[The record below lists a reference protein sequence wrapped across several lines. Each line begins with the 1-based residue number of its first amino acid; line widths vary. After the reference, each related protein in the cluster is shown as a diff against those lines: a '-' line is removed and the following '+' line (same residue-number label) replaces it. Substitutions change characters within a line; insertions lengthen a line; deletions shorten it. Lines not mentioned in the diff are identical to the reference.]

1 MRDMSSPAPEPTWLI
16 PRSPEP
22 SGEPQP
28 APDRPIA
35 RSIARPGDQRV
46 GDVERSAVCEE
57 LSRQYAAGRLSDDE
71 LEHRVGAAMQARTRG
86 DLHPLLVDL
95 PADAPTKAPTT
106 PVAQRQIASIWPAL
120 DVFALIALIGT
131 LAVAGL
137 GALGVTASGSAAII
151 WACVLTAVTAG
162 IGGMALTQVL
172 HRMHRS
178 MVERAERQLRA
189 EHRLSG
195 PA

>member
-1 MRDMSSPAPEPTWLI
+1 LI

-22 SGEPQP
+22 SGGPRP
-28 APDRPIA
+28 APDRSIA
-35 RSIARPGDQRV
+35 RSIARPVDQRV

-106 PVAQRQIASIWPAL
+106 PVAQRQIAPIWPAL
-120 DVFALIALIGT
+120 DVFAVIALIGT